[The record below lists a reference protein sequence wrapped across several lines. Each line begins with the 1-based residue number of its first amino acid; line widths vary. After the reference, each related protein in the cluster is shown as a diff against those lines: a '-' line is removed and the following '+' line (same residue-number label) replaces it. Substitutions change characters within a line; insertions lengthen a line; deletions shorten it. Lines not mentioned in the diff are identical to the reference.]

1 VGAGGGVAHN
11 FCGAVEKHALK
22 LVANANNGRPA
33 SLLKEASEVDRLQLK
48 QYLQAAA
55 VPEDRYLLVG
65 LDPPKAVREGAC
77 IVRPNQRSWEVLMWE
92 PASRPWS
99 RIFLNEDLA
108 CAYALDVL
116 PPAAARRPLA
126 VVERPPEVVPSPAV
140 TVAPAVL
147 SAVAGK
153 SSLQV

>member
-1 VGAGGGVAHN
+1 M
-11 FCGAVEKHALK
+11 
-22 LVANANNGRPA
+22 
-33 SLLKEASEVDRLQLK
+33 DRLQLK
-48 QYLQAAA
+48 QCLQAAG
-55 VPEDRYLLVG
+55 VPEDSYLLVG
-65 LDPPKAVREGAC
+65 LDPPKTVREGAC

-99 RIFLNEDLA
+99 RIFPNEDLA
-108 CAYALDVL
+108 CGYALDVL
-116 PPAAARRPLA
+116 TPAAARRPLA
-126 VVERPPEVVPSPAV
+126 VVEGPAEVTPRPAV

>member
-1 VGAGGGVAHN
+1 VTD
-11 FCGAVEKHALK
+11 
-22 LVANANNGRPA
+22 ANNGQPA

-48 QYLQAAA
+48 QYLQAAG
-55 VPEDRYLLVG
+55 VTEDSYLLVG

-99 RIFLNEDLA
+99 RLFLNEDLA
-108 CAYALDVL
+108 CGYALGVL
-116 PPAAARRPLA
+116 TSTAAQRPLA
-126 VVERPPEVVPSPAV
+126 LVDRPAAVTPTSAV

-147 SAVAGK
+147 SAAAGK
-153 SSLQV
+153 PALPV